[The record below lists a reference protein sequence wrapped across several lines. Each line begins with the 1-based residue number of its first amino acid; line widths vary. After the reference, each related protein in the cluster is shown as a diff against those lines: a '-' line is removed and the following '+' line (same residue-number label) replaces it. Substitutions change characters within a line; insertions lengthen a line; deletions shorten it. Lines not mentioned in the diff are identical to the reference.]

1 MLAAIWVE
9 RSVAAR
15 ASATAPVLGGLQVGG
30 VHQFA
35 PNWVAGIEGQ
45 YSWLPGSASHARV
58 GPFDLTR
65 DRNALGSL
73 TGRLGYAAG
82 PTLLY
87 VKGGYAY
94 QDTTYGVRSV
104 AGPAAFTLD
113 GGKKNG
119 YTIGGGLEYL
129 VSPNWSTSSNINTTA
144 SGARIC
150 AASHPRAS

>member
-1 MLAAIWVE
+1 M
-9 RSVAAR
+9 
-15 ASATAPVLGGLQVGG
+15 
-30 VHQFA
+30 
-35 PNWVAGIEGQ
+35 
-45 YSWLPGSASHARV
+45 
-58 GPFDLTR
+58 
-65 DRNALGSL
+65 GSL

-129 VSPNWSTSSNINTTA
+129 VSPNWSTKLEYQYYSFGSTHLRSVTPAGVVRSRSFDNDVHTIKIGFNY
-144 SGARIC
+144 RFN
-150 AASHPRAS
+150 